1 METLDT
7 MQVSASWII
16 FCKFCKLAEKKIPVA
31 KKKKKKTVQGN
42 KLNKCIL
49 RIIRLF

>member
-31 KKKKKKTVQGN
+31 KKKKKKNSTGEQTEQMHL
-42 KLNKCIL
+42 KDY
-49 RIIRLF
+49 